1 MIRPGD
7 VFLLADNV
15 GIAAFAITGM
25 LTGIRHRLDIIG
37 ILTAGY
43 LTAFGG
49 GIMRDAMLGRIPY
62 VFQDPVPS
70 SVATISV
77 LLVLAFYFMKK
88 GRASRIEQSRITI
101 FFDAV
106 GLSSFSIAA
115 ALLAIDRD
123 LNLFGVVW
131 IAFIT
136 ATGGGMVRDMLLNR
150 VPKLLFTEFYGTIS
164 ILIGLL
170 LYLLSRYD
178 LHRNEGVLIVIFV
191 SGVLLRLAAYRWN
204 WSLPVPDSSGSTDD
218 RSEN

>member
-49 GIMRDAMLGRIPY
+49 GIMRDAMIGRIPY

-101 FFDAV
+101 FFDAI
-106 GLSSFSIAA
+106 GLSSFFDCGRSACYRQRSESFRSRMDRLYNGHRRRHGARYAFEPRSEAA
-115 ALLAIDRD
+115 FYGVLRND
-123 LNLFGVVW
+123 LNPHRPSALF
-131 IAFIT
+131 
-136 ATGGGMVRDMLLNR
+136 
-150 VPKLLFTEFYGTIS
+150 
-164 ILIGLL
+164 
-170 LYLLSRYD
+170 
-178 LHRNEGVLIVIFV
+178 VIKI
-191 SGVLLRLAAYRWN
+191 RPA
-204 WSLPVPDSSGSTDD
+204 
-218 RSEN
+218 